1 MKQILFVLI
10 LSFSFMQFSKAEK
23 IKGFYVTNN
32 HDTIKALLK
41 IPYNST
47 FSIDFNFV
55 KMQQEMEYFNEAGE
69 KISYTPNDIL
79 AYGFEYFD
87 EREEKD
93 DTMLFVSK
101 KNIFYKATDF
111 SDNDSTIFLMQLVKG
126 KLSLYTYY
134 SMSSGSAVFGA
145 APNNV
150 THSTPIL
157 EFSNQ
162 KIFTYNTYKFKTEMA
177 KYLADCPLVLQKIEE
192 KNYKNKHLHTVV
204 ELYNNLCGK

>member
-145 APNNV
+145 AQ
-150 THSTPIL
+150 TT
-157 EFSNQ
+157 
-162 KIFTYNTYKFKTEMA
+162 
-177 KYLADCPLVLQKIEE
+177 
-192 KNYKNKHLHTVV
+192 LHTARQF
-204 ELYNNLCGK
+204 